1 VTEKTTIAVVGGTG
15 HQGGGLVRAILD
27 DPDGPFVARVLTRD
41 PDSPK
46 ARDLAA
52 RGVELVRADLDDEAS
67 LHAAFDGAY
76 GAFVYTNYYEQR
88 TPELEAGRSRH
99 QIELDQAQNA
109 ARAALS
115 ARLRHVVWSTLED
128 TRPHFAHL
136 GSDVPDVGDGYRVP
150 HFDAKGSAN
159 AYFTALGVPTTFLET
174 TLFFEAFLG
183 PRKPRRDSDGKLAIT
198 LPMGESVVA
207 MVGWE
212 DVGRTAYG
220 IFQAGARYIG
230 QTISIAAVHLSGEQ
244 LAEIFTRGLGEEVV
258 FRPVSREE
266 TRKVSQETANMY
278 QFYDEAAEMFLAK
291 RDPETTRA
299 INPRLTSFE
308 DWIAAHREQLL
319 AP

>member
-15 HQGGGLVRAILD
+15 NQGGGLVRAILD
-27 DPDGPFVARVLTRD
+27 DPDGRFAARVLTRD

-46 ARDLAA
+46 AQELAA

-67 LHAAFDGAY
+67 LRAAFDGAY

-88 TPELEAGRSRH
+88 TPELEAGRSRV

-136 GSDVPDVGDGYRVP
+136 GSDAPDLGDGYRVP

-174 TLFFEAFLG
+174 TFFFEAFLG
-183 PRKPRRDSDGKLAIT
+183 PRKPRRGSDGKRALT
-198 LPMGESVVA
+198 LPMGDSVMA
-207 MVGWE
+207 MVSSE
-212 DVGRTAYG
+212 DIGRTAYG
-220 IFQAGARYIG
+220 IFEAGARFIG
-230 QTISIAAVHLSGEQ
+230 ATVSMAAVHLSGEQ
-244 LAEIFTRGLGEEVV
+244 LAEIFTKRLGEEVV
-258 FRPVSREE
+258 FRPVSRDE
-266 TRKVSQETANMY
+266 TRKANHESANMY

-291 RDPETTRA
+291 RDPEAIRA
-299 INPRLTSFE
+299 LNPRLTSLE
-308 DWIAAHREQLL
+308 DWIAAHRDQLL